1 MVQQMLMGTT
11 VEDAFSSGSI
21 RFLSRQKSGCFSQ
34 YLTLAADQSMASS
47 DDEWPEKNAT
57 SAFVGGDQGS
67 MNDI

>member
-1 MVQQMLMGTT
+1 
-11 VEDAFSSGSI
+11 
-21 RFLSRQKSGCFSQ
+21 
-34 YLTLAADQSMASS
+34 MASS